1 MLYLGKERP
10 AIGVF
15 QAYEPFIS
23 FCLFVVKAVFRRF
36 SVFVWIWV
44 AVYAAERNDDYLVND
59 IYYH

>member
-15 QAYEPFIS
+15 LACEPFFS
-23 FCLFVVKAVFRRF
+23 ACLFVVKAVFRRF

-44 AVYAAERNDDYLVND
+44 AVYATERNDDYLVND
-59 IYYH
+59 IYYS